1 MQTKA
6 VEKAMRRSLLYSF
19 ALTQSLSLQSALAV
33 PYQAE
38 DVIHQEP
45 IEYGDHGEL
54 VRHIQLKL
62 KKLGYYN
69 DRIDGQYGLYTEQ
82 AVRSFQSSEA
92 ITISG
97 QINKDTFQRLQNK
110 EKQIAIKEIKPY
122 LNKITYGETS
132 SQVEQV
138 QEVLY
143 FYGYYKGKIDGIY
156 GNLTKEAIERVK
168 ADDAVKELFSPTKTE
183 EQVEAPETEINT
195 EVNDPAIVP
204 VKSTNPSEVISVA
217 KSLIGTP
224 YKWGGT
230 SRKGFDCSGFI
241 QYVFDEV
248 DLVLPRTVRDIW
260 NFTDPID
267 SPSVGDFVFFE
278 TYEPGPSHMGI
289 YIGEGQFIHA
299 STSKGVRISH
309 LEEDYWKQRYLG
321 AKRIKVH

>member
-260 NFTDPID
+260 NFTDSID

-278 TYEPGPSHMGI
+278 TYEPGPSHLGI